1 MTTRHL
7 RLPVLL
13 VALAVAVPAFAQT
26 DPAIQR
32 IRENSGVSS
41 NRAAEQM
48 MENDAR
54 EDARADRG
62 EQRERETP
70 TAAAPLPA
78 GEVGV
83 GDVQSTVPLEEGEEA
98 DPAADAEE
106 AVDSDLP
113 EL

>member
-1 MTTRHL
+1 MSTPRL
-7 RLPVLL
+7 RLTALL
-13 VALAVAVPAFAQT
+13 VAVALAPAALAQT

-48 MENDAR
+48 MEADAT
-54 EDARADRG
+54 EDARAERG
-62 EQRERETP
+62 EERERETP

-106 AVDSDLP
+106 GVESDLP

>member
-1 MTTRHL
+1 MTTRTL

-13 VALAVAVPAFAQT
+13 GALVLAAPAFAQT

-32 IRENSGVSS
+32 IRGNVGVS
-41 NRAAEQM
+41 NNNAAEQM
-48 MENDAR
+48 MNSDAA

-62 EQRERETP
+62 EERERETP
-70 TAAAPLPA
+70 TAAAPLPE
-78 GEVGV
+78 GDVGV

-106 AVDSDLP
+106 GVDSDLP

>member
-1 MTTRHL
+1 MSKLSL

-13 VALAVAVPAFAQT
+13 VAVTLSMSAFAQT

-32 IRENSGVSS
+32 IRGNVGVS
-41 NRAAEQM
+41 NNNAAEQM
-48 MENDAR
+48 MDSDAQ
-54 EDARADRG
+54 EDARAERG
-62 EQRERETP
+62 EERERETP
-70 TAAAPLPA
+70 TAAAPLPT

-83 GDVQSTVPLEEGEEA
+83 GEVQTAPLEEGEEA

-106 AVDSDLP
+106 GVESDLP

>member
-1 MTTRHL
+1 MSTFTP

-13 VALAVAVPAFAQT
+13 VALALAAPALAQT

-48 MENDAR
+48 MEADAT
-54 EDARADRG
+54 EDARAERG
-62 EQRERETP
+62 EVRERETP
-70 TAAAPLPA
+70 TAAEPLPA
-78 GEVGV
+78 GDVGV
-83 GDVQSTVPLEEGEEA
+83 GEVQSTVPLEEGEEA

-106 AVDSDLP
+106 GVESDLP